1 MKQYYA
7 FNQKTMLKN
16 ENSILG
22 EEELR
27 NLGLEYTQS
36 NYADYMIFR
45 KGNQYFLVNK
55 IENNRFKLQFSYCD

>member
-1 MKQYYA
+1 MFYA
-7 FNQKTMLKN
+7 FNPKTMLKN

-22 EEELR
+22 EKDLQ

-45 KGNQYFLVNK
+45 KGNKYFLVNK
-55 IENNRFKLQFSYCD
+55 IEDNRFKLQFSYSD